1 MEKLVKIIENSL
13 LEINNSIGDKITS
26 LFYLESIKFELITKI
41 SNLENS
47 IIEDSIEDLD
57 KSNNFTKNYPLEKKE
72 LKLKIS
78 YFENS
83 VSKIKTKAT
92 NDQLSIV
99 IIGSKNISIYD
110 AFKKD
115 RHIETILLNNMGIV
129 VPVNTIFNENVG
141 KKSLVLDLL
150 YL

>member
-47 IIEDSIEDLD
+47 IIEDSIEYLD

>member
-1 MEKLVKIIENSL
+1 MEKLIKIIENSL

-41 SNLENS
+41 SSLENS
-47 IIEDSIEDLD
+47 IIEDSIKDLE
-57 KSNNFTKNYPLEKKE
+57 KSDNFTKNYPLEKKE

-115 RHIETILLNNMGIV
+115 KHIETILSNNMGIV

>member
-47 IIEDSIEDLD
+47 IIEDSIEYLD

-72 LKLKIS
+72 LKIKIS